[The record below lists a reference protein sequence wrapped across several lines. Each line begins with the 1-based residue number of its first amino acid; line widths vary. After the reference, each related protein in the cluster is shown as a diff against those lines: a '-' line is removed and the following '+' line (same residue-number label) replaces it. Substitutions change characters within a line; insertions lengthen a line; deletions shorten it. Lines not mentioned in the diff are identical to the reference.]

1 MNHPSSSS
9 VNAHFAR
16 DVSQI
21 AGAASRLQ
29 GFCERLSSAGA
40 ALPAYLYVRPLQ
52 AEIVFTRPALPRLAQ
67 LFGREGWRREAS
79 GSSGASYFDWIKRV
93 EEGVTLRVSECEAVA
108 TSQSEVP
115 LAAVASVV
123 AAEA

>member
-1 MNHPSSSS
+1 MNTSFSSP
-9 VNAHFAR
+9 VNPHFAR

-21 AGAASRLQ
+21 AGAAMRLRV
-29 GFCERLSSAGA
+29 FCNRLNTARI

-52 AEIVFTRPALPRLAQ
+52 AEIVFTRPALARLTQ

-79 GSSGASYFDWIKRV
+79 GASHFDWIKRV
-93 EEGVTLRVSECEAVA
+93 EEGVTLRISECEEVA

-115 LAAVASVV
+115 AAAVASLV
-123 AAEA
+123 AAER